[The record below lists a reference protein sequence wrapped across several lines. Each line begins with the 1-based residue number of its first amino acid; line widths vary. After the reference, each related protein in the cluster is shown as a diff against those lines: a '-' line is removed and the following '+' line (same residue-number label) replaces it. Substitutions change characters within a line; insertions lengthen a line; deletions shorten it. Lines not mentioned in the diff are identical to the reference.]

1 MKIQVINEKKV
12 NFRTS
17 VYLREKVAF
26 NPFFLV
32 SFLSV
37 GVKQALK
44 APGNDWNRDLN
55 MPNVRIWNQRW
66 HNKPLR
72 NMNVY
77 SVCISINCF
86 LEKRI
91 AWKICTITYC

>member
-12 NFRTS
+12 KFRTS

-44 APGNDWNRDLN
+44 APGND
-55 MPNVRIWNQRW
+55 
-66 HNKPLR
+66 
-72 NMNVY
+72 
-77 SVCISINCF
+77 
-86 LEKRI
+86 
-91 AWKICTITYC
+91 